1 MATAG
6 IEQLVAQYVKGD
18 RNARRDLF
26 ALADRLGVDLLAGQ
40 KQAIKEALTANHE
53 AILKAY
59 VDRQYDKVVP
69 PPRVLESAEGNGSF
83 QCAGDLLRGHALRVT
98 PRGVLDRL

>member
-1 MATAG
+1 MAIAG

-18 RNARRDLF
+18 RNGRRDLF

-59 VDRQYDKVVP
+59 VDRQNDKVVP
-69 PPRVLESAEGNGSF
+69 PPRVFAPSELVDDDTEDQKGK
-83 QCAGDLLRGHALRVT
+83 
-98 PRGVLDRL
+98 